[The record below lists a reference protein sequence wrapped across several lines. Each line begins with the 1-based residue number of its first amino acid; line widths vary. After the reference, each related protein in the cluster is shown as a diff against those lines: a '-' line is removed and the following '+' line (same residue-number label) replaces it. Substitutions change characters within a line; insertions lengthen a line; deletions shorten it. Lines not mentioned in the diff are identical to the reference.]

1 GEGGHDGDGTG
12 GSGPPEGL
20 EPVRRPAAAT
30 PTRHGPRRR
39 PRAPGARRA
48 HRRPRC
54 RVTQGVLGHP
64 RGTAEPGDRDPPHH
78 PHRGG
83 GRRPRRPDRRAAQ
96 RTGGRRGHALRVATH
111 PAGPSSDGAD
121 LGAGRGAAGG
131 RRRGER
137 HRQRRGGGHRR
148 HDRRAR
154 RSHDARAGP
163 DDERPGGCHG
173 PAGRRV
179 DRSDERDEGDGGM
192 RAMWLEI
199 RDELVG
205 ILREPTAL
213 FFSVLMPV
221 GFFTF
226 FVAMFGEAWENAG
239 TAMIVPFGTFGVLAV
254 VLMNPGIG
262 MADARQRGWLR
273 VKRVSGI
280 PLWMTIAAK
289 VIASIPYAV
298 AVLAAIT
305 ASAVFVGDM
314 RFDAGEVAVVFAVL
328 VLGVLPF
335 AFFSVAIGSR
345 VGAN

>member
-1 GEGGHDGDGTG
+1 
-12 GSGPPEGL
+12 
-20 EPVRRPAAAT
+20 
-30 PTRHGPRRR
+30 
-39 PRAPGARRA
+39 
-48 HRRPRC
+48 
-54 RVTQGVLGHP
+54 
-64 RGTAEPGDRDPPHH
+64 
-78 PHRGG
+78 
-83 GRRPRRPDRRAAQ
+83 
-96 RTGGRRGHALRVATH
+96 
-111 PAGPSSDGAD
+111 
-121 LGAGRGAAGG
+121 
-131 RRRGER
+131 
-137 HRQRRGGGHRR
+137 
-148 HDRRAR
+148 
-154 RSHDARAGP
+154 
-163 DDERPGGCHG
+163 
-173 PAGRRV
+173 
-179 DRSDERDEGDGGM
+179 M

-345 VGAN
+345 VGANAAAAILNAILMPSAIVSGLWFPYEMLPEAIARIGSVLPTYHLARLAMAPVDGGAWLGHLLVLAATAAVGAMVATMGYRSARL